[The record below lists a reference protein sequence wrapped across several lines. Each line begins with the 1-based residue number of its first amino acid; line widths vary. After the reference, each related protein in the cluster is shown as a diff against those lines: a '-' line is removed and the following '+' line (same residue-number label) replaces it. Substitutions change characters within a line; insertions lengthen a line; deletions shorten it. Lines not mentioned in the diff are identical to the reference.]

1 LPILRWEESELERCD
16 RGDRKSPLRRL
27 AIVLA
32 ILTPCA
38 LISGVAT
45 RALWSLWSTS
55 AEYRAAAQDNTKRA
69 QSHRT
74 GTPLYEREVERI
86 RSGGRYPEKF
96 TSRAQALAYYQSY
109 VDRMKYMAAY
119 HERRAREF
127 RRAAPR
133 PWVTVRPEQPTP
145 PPLEGVPQD

>member
-1 LPILRWEESELERCD
+1 LERCD
-16 RGDRKSPLRRL
+16 RGDRKSRLRRL

-38 LISGVAT
+38 LISGVVT
-45 RALWSLWSTS
+45 RELWSLWSTN
-55 AEYRAAAQDNTKRA
+55 AEYRAAAQDNSKRA
-69 QSHRT
+69 RMLRE
-74 GTPLYEREVERI
+74 GIPLYERMVELL
-86 RSGGRYPEKF
+86 RSGGNDEKF

-109 VDRMKYMAAY
+109 VDQMKYLAAY

-145 PPLEGVPQD
+145 PPLEGVPED